1 MSYPKVH
8 GELET
13 LAKLHE
19 GYSIARIGDGE
30 FKMIDGAGYVREP
43 PNKKLAHELRQ
54 VLRAPH
60 PRCLRGIVTMD
71 PAGPKYPTWKKHT
84 ERFTRLLKRTRGE
97 FYSAFISRPD
107 SAPWI
112 RTKEY
117 AESFAKLWEG
127 KFVAV
132 LCEKESGAL
141 RALNAGGRPAG
152 IYWTECESHQQYA
165 RIDEF
170 EKVIAAQR
178 PDIAI
183 LSCGMTA
190 TCLAMRLTRRG
201 IQAIDFGSG
210 GSFIAKLLME
220 TPDEPRSE

>member
-8 GELET
+8 GEFET

-54 VLRAPH
+54 VLRVPH
-60 PRCLRGIVTMD
+60 PRCLRAIPTMD

-84 ERFTRLLKRTRGE
+84 DRFTRLLKRTRGE

-112 RTKEY
+112 RTREY
-117 AESFAKLWEG
+117 AQSFEKLWARDR
-127 KFVAV
+127 VVV
-132 LCEKESGAL
+132 LCEETGSAM
-141 RALNAGGRPAG
+141 RAVSRLAAAAEHIVCP
-152 IYWTECESHQQYA
+152 SHEAYKL
-165 RIDEF
+165 IDEF
-170 EKVIAAQR
+170 EALIVSKK

-210 GSFIAKLLME
+210 GSFIAKLLTE
-220 TPDEPRSE
+220 EG